1 MTLHRNV
8 TFFHTAIMACYHLQ
22 DWGLLC
28 RPNSEEQAIHNTAHT
43 FSPLLLPAGIS
54 TRSNREVANHSA
66 RLCRK
71 SVL

>member
-8 TFFHTAIMACYHLQ
+8 TFFHTAITASSRLQ

-28 RPNSEEQAIHNTAHT
+28 RPNSEERPIHNTAHT
-43 FSPLLLPAGIS
+43 FSPLLLPAGIR
-54 TRSNREVANHSA
+54 TRINREMANHSA
-66 RLCRK
+66 HLCRK